1 MCSPA
6 QPSEQEKK
14 ISLTF
19 LTIGSSTVGKSS
31 FITRYAKNEYKE
43 NIYSTVGID
52 YQSKS
57 FFMFGMKIAV
67 KIFDTAGQERFRG
80 LARSYYKNADAII
93 LMYNIA
99 DRESYN
105 DVENWRRE
113 IKENASS
120 KSMLLLVGNKCDLEE
135 NRKTT
140 KEEAESLA
148 KKSEMDYFEC
158 SAKTGKNVNE
168 AIEHLVEQCLKK
180 RGINTNIIQEKEE
193 KKKEEPVRLEEVK
206 QKKNKKK
213 CC

>member
-57 FFMFGMKIAV
+57 FSMFGMKIAV

-80 LARSYYKNADAII
+80 LARSYYKNADGII

-99 DRESYN
+99 DRDSYN
-105 DVENWRRE
+105 DVEKWRRE